1 MKITSIETYALS
13 MPLPVP
19 LWTAH
24 ETLRSASAIIV
35 EVKTDDGLVG
45 YGEIHGVPMKRI
57 CEWVERFAEVV
68 RGMDPLGHAEVW
80 ERLFSLTN
88 PRPGGI
94 HGSGGLPPPL
104 SRSARPQIMAAIA
117 GIDIALWD
125 IKGKAAGLPVYRI
138 LEGSSQPVF
147 AYATGGYYRDG
158 ATVKDYADELAEFVK
173 AGYRAVKL
181 KCCACEMAE
190 EVARIKAMRAAVGAD
205 TLLMLDMNA
214 AYTVDECITFARAV
228 EPQNIYWLEEPLHWY
243 LQPADFLQLAAATTI
258 PLAHCERELTRFSVR
273 DFMTSGAI
281 RFVQFDS
288 TRFAGFTEALRIAQL
303 AEQCGVLIA
312 PHLAPE
318 LHTHLV
324 AAFPNAS
331 FGVEMLGNAMRDP
344 LALGIYKQHR
354 ELKDGHIPL
363 SEAPG
368 FGIEIDWEFVRHYT
382 VQS

>member
-1 MKITSIETYALS
+1 MKIASITTHALS
-13 MPLPVP
+13 MQLPVP

-24 ETLRSASAIIV
+24 ETLRSASAIVV

-45 YGEIHGVPMKRI
+45 YGEIHGEPMKQI
-57 CEWVERFAEVV
+57 CEWVARFAEVV
-68 RGMDPLGHAEVW
+68 RGMDVLGHAEVW
-80 ERLFSLTN
+80 EKLFSLTS
-88 PRPGGI
+88 PRPGGAR
-94 HGSGGLPPPL
+94 GSGGLPPPL

-125 IKGKAAGLPVYRI
+125 IKGKAAGLPVYR
-138 LEGSSQPVF
+138 LLDGSSQPVF

-158 ATVKDYADELAEFVK
+158 ATIKDYAEEFAAFVK

-181 KCCACEMAE
+181 KCCAGEIAE
-190 EVARIKAMRAAVGAD
+190 EVARIEAVRASVGTD

-228 EPQNIYWLEEPLHWY
+228 EPHNIYWLEEPLHWY
-243 LQPADFLQLAAATTI
+243 LQPADFLRLAKATTI

-273 DFMTSGAI
+273 EFLTSGAI

-288 TRFAGFTEALRIAQL
+288 TRFAGFTEALRVAHL
-303 AEQCGVLIA
+303 AAQCGVRIA

-318 LHTHLV
+318 LHTHLT
-324 AAFPNAS
+324 AAFPKAS
-331 FGVEMLGNAMRDP
+331 FGVEMLGNGMRDP
-344 LALGIYKQHR
+344 LTLGMFKQHR

-368 FGIEIDWEFVRHYT
+368 FGIEIDWEFVRHHT
-382 VQS
+382 VLS